1 MFATSKITNLSL
13 KVSCEKKHI
22 KTQIKNLIF
31 TGNCSQKILNGI
43 FVVVIIDFF
52 PRVYTYF
59 LLDLRPVVL
68 IVMLLI
74 MMLLMVMLLMVMLPI
89 VMNAHYDAAHHDDAY
104 HDAAN
109 REAAHREAAHH
120 YAAHRDAAHHD
131 AAHHYAAHG
140 CWSWSC

>member
-1 MFATSKITNLSL
+1 MECRVFATYKITNLSQ

-59 LLDLRPVVL
+59 LLDLRPVNL
-68 IVMLLI
+68 IV
-74 MMLLMVMLLMVMLPI
+74 MLLMVMLLIVMLL
-89 VMNAHYDAAHHDDAY
+89 NAHYDAAHHDDAY